1 MTAFFRAA
9 AIAALLLFNGMPT
22 SNAEAQEA
30 SVICENQTYALCASA
45 KAFVFQEVSYAKCI
59 VKRGDSISAPPLVY
73 NAKQGKNVCDYNATG
88 AANGFMA
95 STFSLPEEVR
105 RGGPKA
111 LYTCPGGSTGD
122 YAQCDGGTCFDSTR
136 GQLFPGVGRLTN
148 DEIMCSC
155 PITKTSTST
164 APFGYQ
170 FVGSYANGQ
179 CNPAEFNVC
188 NKKAKNGDIIPVG
201 SPPGAGRILAQ
212 KLYGRNFAL
221 NECRMD

>member
-1 MTAFFRAA
+1 MKLFLRAA
-9 AIAALLLFNGMPT
+9 AMAVAVLLGGIASGSAMAG
-22 SNAEAQEA
+22 QG
-30 SVICENQTYALCASA
+30 SVICEDQTYALCASA
-45 KAFVFQEVSYAKCI
+45 KAFVFQEVAYAKCI

-73 NAKQGKNVCDYNATG
+73 NEKKGLNVCDYNATG
-88 AANGFMA
+88 ARNGFMA
-95 STFSLPEEVR
+95 STFSLPQEVR
-105 RGGPKA
+105 KGGPKA

-136 GQLFPGVGRLTN
+136 GQNFPGVGRLTN

-170 FVGSYANGQ
+170 FVGSFP
-179 CNPAEFNVC
+179 CNKAEFNAC
-188 NKKAKNGDIIPVG
+188 NKKSRNGDIIPVG
-201 SPPGAGRILAQ
+201 SPPGAGRILAEE
-212 KLYGRNFAL
+212 LYGRTYAL